1 MAMRSRPLDLAPLNT
16 FGVAAMARQAWTV
29 SDPESLDAALEAA
42 VGAGRG
48 RAPFVLAG
56 GSNLLLARDID
67 EPLLLVR
74 LAGRRLVD
82 DDGRQVLVDVAAGEP
97 WHPLVRWTLAQGL
110 AGLENLALIPG
121 LAGAA
126 PWQNIGAYGVEVASR
141 IQSVAAVE
149 IATGRPRSFG
159 VAECA
164 FAYRDSFF
172 KSPAG
177 RGWLI
182 TSVRL
187 RLSRAAEP
195 QLDYGELRAEIARRA
210 RGDATAVPTPLAVA
224 DAVEAI
230 RRRKLPDPAVIGNAG
245 SFFKNPVVVRRKAE
259 ALLGRHPALP
269 TYPVADDPAR
279 VKLSAGWLIE
289 QAGWRGHREGDAG
302 VSAAHALVLVNH
314 GRATGS
320 QLLAL
325 ARRVQDSVQERFGV
339 TLEPEP
345 VIVA

>member
-1 MAMRSRPLDLAPLNT
+1 
-16 FGVAAMARQAWTV
+16 MARQAWTV
-29 SDPESLDAALEAA
+29 SDPACLDAVLEAA
-42 VGAGRG
+42 VAAGRE

-74 LAGRRLVD
+74 LTGRKLLEQ
-82 DDGRQVLVDVAAGEP
+82 DGDRVLVEVAAGEP
-97 WHPLVRWTLAQGL
+97 WHPLVRWTLDQGL

-121 LAGAA
+121 LVGAA

-141 IQSVAAVE
+141 IDSVAAIE
-149 IATGRPRSFG
+149 IATGRRRSFSG
-159 VAECA
+159 AECA

-172 KSPAG
+172 KSQAG

-182 TSVRL
+182 TAVRL
-187 RLSRAAEP
+187 RLSRASEP

-210 RGDATAVPTPLAVA
+210 GPRASTMPTPVEVA

-245 SFFKNPVVVRRKAE
+245 SFFKNPVVTREKAE

-269 TYPVADDPAR
+269 THPVVDDPAR

-314 GRATGS
+314 GRATGA

-325 ARRVQDSVQERFGV
+325 ARRVQVSVQDSFGV
-339 TLEPEP
+339 ALEPEP
-345 VIVA
+345 VIVD

>member
-1 MAMRSRPLDLAPLNT
+1 MTPRSRPLDLTALNT

-29 SDPESLDAALEAA
+29 SDAASLDAVLEAA
-42 VGAGRG
+42 VAAGGG
-48 RAPFVLAG
+48 RAPFVLSG
-56 GSNLLLARDID
+56 GSNLLLARDLD

-74 LAGRRLVD
+74 LAGRRLLD
-82 DDGRQVLVDVAAGEP
+82 DDGDRVLVEVAAGEP
-97 WHPLVRWTLAQGL
+97 WHPLVRWTLDQGL

-141 IQSVAAVE
+141 IEAVAAVE
-149 IATGRPRSFG
+149 VATGRRRSFAT
-159 VAECA
+159 AECG

-182 TSVRL
+182 TAVRL
-187 RLSRAAEP
+187 KLSRIAEP
-195 QLDYGELRAEIARRA
+195 QLDYGELRAEIARRSGA
-210 RGDATAVPTPLAVA
+210 GASAQPTPVEVA

-245 SFFKNPVVVRRKAE
+245 SFFKNPVVTRDQAA
-259 ALLGRHPALP
+259 ALLGRLPALP

-279 VKLSAGWLIE
+279 VKLSAGLLIE
-289 QAGWRGHREGDAG
+289 QAGWRGYREGDAG
-302 VSAAHALVLVNH
+302 VSTAHALVLVNH
-314 GRATGS
+314 GRATGAL
-320 QLLAL
+320 LLAL
-325 ARRVQDSVQERFGV
+325 ARRIQDSVQDRFGV
-339 TLEPEP
+339 RLEPEP
-345 VIVA
+345 VIVG